1 MQKCKRSSKIG
12 TTYDRREIMTQA
24 WADTRYQMKA
34 FLYAPHQLRQVFASA
49 LRNVWVKAKAL
60 AALLSR
66 SPASLRAELA
76 DMENRDTLGHAGFA
90 RMDELRNALRTV
102 EAREAEEAEAA
113 DFATKRDLIASAKGR
128 ICAVT
133 FTKKDGSQRVMK
145 VQPAALKFHVKG
157 DDAIDA
163 GRKAAAT
170 RAIRH
175 PNLLPVWDA
184 EIKAPRSVNLA
195 TVTRIAVGGQVHL
208 FTA

>member
-1 MQKCKRSSKIG
+1 M
-12 TTYDRREIMTQA
+12 TYDRSEIMTQA

-34 FLYAPHQLRQVFASA
+34 FLYAPRQLRQVFASA
-49 LRNVWVKAKAL
+49 LRNAWIKAKAL

-76 DMENRDTLGHAGFA
+76 DMENRDTLGHAGLA

-145 VQPAALKFHVKG
+145 IQPATLKFHLKG
-157 DDAIDA
+157 DDATDA
-163 GRKAAAT
+163 GRKAAET
-170 RAIRH
+170 RAVRH

-184 EIKAPRSVNLA
+184 ENKAPRSVNLA
-195 TVTRIAVGGQVHL
+195 TITRIAVGGAVHR
-208 FTA
+208 FAAVEH

>member
-1 MQKCKRSSKIG
+1 MDS
-12 TTYDRREIMTQA
+12 TYDRREIMTQA

-49 LRNVWVKAKAL
+49 LRNVWVKAKVL
-60 AALLSR
+60 AALLAR
-66 SPASLRAELA
+66 SAASLRAELF
-76 DMENRDTLGHAGFA
+76 DMENRDTLGHAGLQ
-90 RMDELRNALRTV
+90 RMDELRNALREV
-102 EAREAEEAEAA
+102 EAREAEEAKTA

-133 FTKKDGSQRVMK
+133 FIKKDGSERIMK

-157 DDAIDA
+157 DEATEA

-184 EIKAPRSVNLA
+184 ENNAPRSVNLA
-195 TVTRIAVGGQVHL
+195 TVTRIAVGGAVHR
-208 FTA
+208 FAAVAH